1 MKYLCCS
8 VETVE
13 PTNTDAPSA
22 PKTRSHKNMTDED
35 FEQLPTE
42 NIDWE
47 QLGTENRELLRD
59 WSRRKEQEL
68 LDIATQYQHTSSICP
83 VGRDRFFRTYWVF
96 HSVPGLFVEVDTVDC
111 SISELSRRLDGL
123 PSNGI
128 PTHSSPDSAP
138 SQTRWSVYG
147 SVDDVDRLLES
158 LNARGFREG
167 PLRAVLM
174 EQRDRLKDW
183 VGQCDLAALTT
194 PCNVSMKTS
203 ASTTENE
210 NLVGVVRETV
220 LDLEERVYSG
230 SLGSL
235 KVGLL
240 TAACCSSSCCCS
252 CSSSSSS
259 DSGSSGGSSSMIAC
273 TLAVWD
279 LSRFAS

>member
-1 MKYLCCS
+1 
-8 VETVE
+8 
-13 PTNTDAPSA
+13 
-22 PKTRSHKNMTDED
+22 
-35 FEQLPTE
+35 
-42 NIDWE
+42 
-47 QLGTENRELLRD
+47 
-59 WSRRKEQEL
+59 
-68 LDIATQYQHTSSICP
+68 
-83 VGRDRFFRTYWVF
+83 
-96 HSVPGLFVEVDTVDC
+96 VEVDTVDC

-235 KVGLL
+235 KVCLL